1 MVFGRSHVCV
11 MDNTDYQ
18 GDLNKAL
25 IDAFDAYLKATQKRE
40 LTDREIAALFR
51 VANDF
56 VYDLDNKM
64 KI

>member
-1 MVFGRSHVCV
+1 

-18 GDLNKAL
+18 GELNKAL
-25 IDAFDAYLKATQKRE
+25 IDAFDAYLKTTQKRE